1 MHARTGW
8 LKIPPERFDE
18 AVAALEKV
26 PGNFRDQKGY
36 KGFVGLIDREG
47 SQGLGI
53 SFWDSLEDLEA
64 SDQLGAQARQSVSG
78 GDSDPGGRLVWE
90 VVVDDEV

>member
-8 LKIPPERFDE
+8 VQIPPDKIDE
-18 AVAALEKV
+18 AVSRLEQV
-26 PGNFRDQKGY
+26 PEGFKGQQGY
-36 KGFVGLIDREG
+36 KGFVGLIDRANN
-47 SQGLGI
+47 QGLGI

-64 SDQLGAQARQSVSG
+64 SDQLAVQARTSVSG
-78 GDSDPGGRLVWE
+78 GDTDPGGRLVWE